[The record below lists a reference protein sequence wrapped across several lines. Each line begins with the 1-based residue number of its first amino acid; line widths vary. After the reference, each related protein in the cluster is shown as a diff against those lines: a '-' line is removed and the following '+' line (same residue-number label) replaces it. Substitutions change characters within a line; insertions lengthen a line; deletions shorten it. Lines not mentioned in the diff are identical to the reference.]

1 MRLLILH
8 ISGCATIQSV
18 FAVPE
23 DVDEMSV
30 TQADFSCIESTNGS
44 VNMTTMKLQGDD
56 STSGQFYD
64 PFKLHAA

>member
-1 MRLLILH
+1 M
-8 ISGCATIQSV
+8 

-23 DVDEMSV
+23 NVDEMSDSDNDE
-30 TQADFSCIESTNGS
+30 TAR
-44 VNMTTMKLQGDD
+44 DD

>member
-1 MRLLILH
+1 MRFLILH
-8 ISGCATIQSV
+8 IFGCATIQSM

-23 DVDEMSV
+23 NVDEMSDSDNDE
-30 TQADFSCIESTNGS
+30 TAR
-44 VNMTTMKLQGDD
+44 DD

>member
-8 ISGCATIQSV
+8 ISGCATIQSM

-23 DVDEMSV
+23 DVIQV
-30 TQADFSCIESTNGS
+30 DFSCIESANGS

>member
-1 MRLLILH
+1 M
-8 ISGCATIQSV
+8 

-23 DVDEMSV
+23 GVDEMS
-30 TQADFSCIESTNGS
+30 DFSCIKSANGS
-44 VNMTTMKLQGDD
+44 VNMTTMRLQGDD